1 MSTNTPSRSTEPRRR
16 TPWEDFSLAPW
27 SHRMRELMEDV
38 FQGLPAG
45 VDFAPGGELHE
56 TDEAFTVELDL
67 PGVDKKDIHIE
78 MSDRRLT
85 VRGERVIKEKEG
97 VMRHSTRVTGTFSY
111 EAILPCPIDEPK
123 VTAALSDGVLTITMP
138 KASEAKSTHITVK

>member
-1 MSTNTPSRSTEPRRR
+1 MSTNTPSRSTELRRR
-16 TPWEDFSLAPW
+16 TPWEEFSLAPW

-45 VDFAPGGELHE
+45 VDFAPGGELQE
-56 TDEAFTVELDL
+56 TDDAFMVELDL
-67 PGVDKKDIHIE
+67 PGVDKKDVNIE

-85 VRGERVIKEKEG
+85 VRGVKEKEG
-97 VMRHSTRVTGTFSY
+97 VLRHSTRVTGTFSY
-111 EAILPCPIDEPK
+111 EAILPCPIDEAK
-123 VTAALSDGVLTITMP
+123 VSAVLTDGVLTITMP

>member
-1 MSTNTPSRSTEPRRR
+1 MSTNTPSRSTELRRR
-16 TPWEDFSLAPW
+16 TPWEEFSLAPW

-45 VDFAPGGELHE
+45 VDFAPGGELQE
-56 TDEAFTVELDL
+56 TDDAFMVELDL
-67 PGVDKKDIHIE
+67 PGVDKKDVNIE

-85 VRGERVIKEKEG
+85 VRGERVVKEKDG
-97 VMRHSTRVTGTFSY
+97 VLRHSTRVTGTFSY
-111 EAILPCPIDEPK
+111 EAILPCPIDEAK
-123 VTAALSDGVLTITMP
+123 VSAVLTDGVLTITMP

>member
-1 MSTNTPSRSTEPRRR
+1 MSTNTPSRSTELRRR
-16 TPWEDFSLAPW
+16 TPWEEFSLAPW

-45 VDFAPGGELHE
+45 VDFAPGGELQE
-56 TDEAFTVELDL
+56 TDDAFMVELDL
-67 PGVDKKDIHIE
+67 PGVDKKDVNIE

-85 VRGERVIKEKEG
+85 VRGERVVKEKEG
-97 VMRHSTRVTGTFSY
+97 VLRHSTRVTGTFCY
-111 EAILPCPIDEPK
+111 EAILPCPIDEAK
-123 VTAALSDGVLTITMP
+123 VSAVLTDGVLTITMP